1 MPRRHDL
8 ELFLKQSELFRRLT
22 APQRQKLAAL
32 SHEHRYAKGE
42 TIFHEGRP
50 SDSVWL
56 TLEGRV
62 HLLHHQAEGRVQANC
77 VMTPGETFCCLPA
90 LDRGTYPAT
99 AVAATKARVLQIPN
113 SFFHELMGSSSTLLQ
128 ETLCVFSGRLRQ
140 VEARGCLVHDPVE
153 RRVAQA
159 LLTLRKKFGETIPL
173 TRQEISELAG
183 TTVET
188 VIRTMSRFQE
198 EGWVRSSRGK
208 IQLIRP
214 DSLQGLLL

>member
-8 ELFLKQSELFRRLT
+8 ELFLKQCELFRHLT
-22 APQRQKLAAL
+22 AQQRQQLAAVA
-32 SHEHRYAKGE
+32 HERAYAKGE
-42 TIFHEGRP
+42 TLFHEGRP

-56 TLEGRV
+56 TLEGRI

-90 LDRGTYPAT
+90 LDQGAYPAT
-99 AVAATKARVLQIPN
+99 AVAATRARVLQIP
-113 SFFHELMGSSSTLLQ
+113 SHRFHELLGQSRTLLQ
-128 ETLCVFSGRLRQ
+128 ETLCVFGGRLRQ

-159 LLTLRKKFGETIPL
+159 LLTLRKKFGDTIPL

-188 VIRTMSRFQE
+188 VIRTMGRFQE

-208 IQLIRP
+208 IHLLSIN
-214 DSLQGLLL
+214 SLEGLLL

>member
-8 ELFLKQSELFRRLT
+8 ELFLKQSELFRQLT
-22 APQRQKLAAL
+22 AKQRERLAAF
-32 SHEHRYAKGE
+32 SHERGYSKGDV
-42 TIFHEGRP
+42 IFHEGRP

-62 HLLHHQAEGRVQANC
+62 HLLHHQPEGRVQANC

-90 LDRGTYPAT
+90 LDHGVYPAT
-99 AVAATKARVLQIPN
+99 AVAATKTRILQIPTQA
-113 SFFHELMGSSSTLLQ
+113 FHELMKSSGPLLQ
-128 ETLCVFSGRLRQ
+128 ETLCVFSSRLRQ

-153 RRVAQA
+153 RRIAQA
-159 LLTLRKKFGETIPL
+159 LLTLRKKFGDTIPL

-188 VIRTMSRFQE
+188 VIRTMSRFQQE
-198 EGWVRSSRGK
+198 DWVRSSRGK
-208 IQLIRP
+208 IQLLRV
-214 DSLQGLLL
+214 DSLENLLS